1 MAIKKAQIEKWI
13 AAQKKHRLS
22 DAHVQMARE
31 LGLNPD
37 KLGKIDNHRQETW
50 KAPLPEFIEEI
61 YFKRF
66 RKERPDMIKPLKQIL
81 KEEELKAQTK
91 KQSKEKCRKLRTEV
105 HHNVYGTRRTCM
117 VLIVVS
123 SALIC
128 YLTHTLFPLNL
139 GLWYFQIHFLH
150 IGGIKFSTFP
160 VYVGR
165 ELFHPS
171 LGGASTHLRTIS
183 TINSECSTHFFE
195 YLTTN
200 FRLFKYLSCSSNL
213 VSAI

>member
-1 MAIKKAQIEKWI
+1 MSIKKSQIEKWI
-13 AAQKKHRLS
+13 ATQKKHRLS

-91 KQSKEKCRKLRTEV
+91 KQSKEKCRKLRTEETPD
-105 HHNVYGTRRTCM
+105 G
-117 VLIVVS
+117 S
-123 SALIC
+123 
-128 YLTHTLFPLNL
+128 
-139 GLWYFQIHFLH
+139 
-150 IGGIKFSTFP
+150 
-160 VYVGR
+160 
-165 ELFHPS
+165 PS
-171 LGGASTHLRTIS
+171 
-183 TINSECSTHFFE
+183 
-195 YLTTN
+195 
-200 FRLFKYLSCSSNL
+200 
-213 VSAI
+213 